1 MHFEASDPQ
10 FSPVKP
16 LFLKGKR
23 LLLLLALRLGKR
35 KSAKNMRPNIVNF
48 NFGVSTLGELI
59 YPPIDLHLIFE
70 KSSLKNQVESR
81 IETLSLSK
89 NNWVKKIHCGTVV
102 IR

>member
-1 MHFEASDPQ
+1 MMHFEASDPQ

-35 KSAKNMRPNIVNF
+35 KSARNMRPNIVNF
-48 NFGVSTLGELI
+48 NFGVFTVGELI

-70 KSSLKNQVESR
+70 KSILSFHHSL
-81 IETLSLSK
+81 TSK
-89 NNWVKKIHCGTVV
+89 QCD
-102 IR
+102 IRSMKPPEIS